1 MQKKWILLIALAA
14 VVIVLDQWTKYV
26 VLRDLTTAFDLSSD
40 FGGRLKVMTSD
51 APSAPEG
58 SYHFRSKPDVVI
70 SPSFFRFRYAENP
83 GAAFGLFRGLPEGLR
98 GPLFHLV
105 SIGAVFLILHYFR
118 KLQGSKAER
127 WALWGLPLVLG
138 GAVGNYIDR
147 LSRGFVIDYIEA
159 HWYEVKSWPAF
170 NIADSAI
177 CIGVGL
183 LVIDSFVRKEIKEK
197 KEKKVTAAE
206 PAK

>member
-1 MQKKWILLIALAA
+1 MQKKYVLLIALAA
-14 VVIVLDQWTKYV
+14 AVIVVDQWTKYV
-26 VLRDLTTAFDLSSD
+26 VLRELTTAFDVTPD
-40 FGGRLKVMTSD
+40 FGARLKVMTSD

-58 SYHFRSKPDVVI
+58 AYHFRSKPDVVL

-83 GAAFGLFRGLPEGLR
+83 GAAFGLFRTLPEGLR

-105 SIGAVFLILHYFR
+105 SIGAVVLILHYFR
-118 KLQGSKAER
+118 KLQGIKVEA

-138 GAVGNYIDR
+138 GAVGNYLDR
-147 LSRGFVIDYIEA
+147 LSRGFVIDFIEA

-183 LVIDSFVRKEIKEK
+183 LVIDSFVRKENKA
-197 KEKKVTAAE
+197 KVVAAE